1 MIGQGTG
8 RRYVGALAGL
18 VLGLGVAF
26 GCAGKKKGTQTPEQ
40 CMSSCEQDKCSYN
53 ANAVGND
60 EYLECLEVC
69 QDECA

>member
-8 RRYVGALAGL
+8 KRCVGALVGVL
-18 VLGLGVAF
+18 VGMAVAM

-40 CMSSCEQDKCSYN
+40 CMNSCEQETCSYN

-60 EYLECLEVC
+60 EYLECLEAC
-69 QDECA
+69 QDDCS